1 MTEVIAGGPGGA
13 ILVPM
18 RVGLAAVV
26 LAVTMGLAVGI
37 GAYTFVYAKGAAYLT
52 NDPRACVNCHVMREQ
67 FDGWTASS
75 HRAVAVC
82 NDCHAPHD
90 LVGKYATKARNG
102 LFHSIAFTSGNFPDP
117 LRIKPLNLRIAEDNC
132 RRCHSELVLEI
143 EHHAGTSGSE
153 RLECTRC
160 HDEVG
165 HPLR

>member
-90 LVGKYATKARNG
+90 LVGKYTTKAING
-102 LFHSIAFTSGNFPDP
+102 FWHSVAFTSGRFHEP
-117 LRIKPLNLRIAEDNC
+117 IAITARNRAVTEGAC
-132 RRCHSELVLEI
+132 RDCHRPIVEAIDTHARAGARVDCIRCHRS
-143 EHHAGTSGSE
+143 
-153 RLECTRC
+153 
-160 HDEVG
+160 VG
-165 HPLR
+165 HLH